1 MSWSRQRVGEEK
13 RVGCT
18 SCGKRA
24 TARRSR
30 ELTPKS
36 GDWVAI
42 RPDGKRQ
49 VFRGP
54 DAKRHAQRVALA
66 SGGRWEQVPTSS
78 IQ

>member
-1 MSWSRQRVGEEK
+1 M
-13 RVGCT
+13 GCS

-24 TARRSR
+24 TARSTRT
-30 ELTPKS
+30 LTPEG

-49 VFRGP
+49 VFKGA

-66 SGGRWEQVPTSS
+66 TGGTWKQIPKTTS
-78 IQ
+78 

>member
-24 TARRSR
+24 KARRSR
-30 ELTPKS
+30 ELTPQS

-66 SGGRWEQVPTSS
+66 SGGTWKKVPTSS
-78 IQ
+78 TQ